1 MKKFIV
7 WIFFFLA
14 ARWGGAE
21 DAGADIRGSIEWDRM
36 EINATVTVNLS
47 SAGIRIPIG
56 RSRGE
61 EILNIEY
68 PRLIRPYLLSLPVD
82 SSGTLEDMI
91 NRGELP
97 LSDIGGF
104 VRSARQVPP
113 ALSADLVSI
122 SSQHTINMN
131 TIGAAF
137 IRHRRPAEIMRTL
150 TPVPVKAHTG
160 IIIIADSELPVH
172 GRNIRA
178 LPLPCLFPKIWD
190 TEMNLIFE
198 RNMLEPGAGKTNG
211 MVRYASE
218 TAIFRPTPSGLEG
231 DLLDLVGPDPLRIIA
246 RGVFGSR
253 PTDPIIDREDALL
266 IISSEENRRLLREGR
281 VLLVLHRDVLKNPLG
296 TAAVNPNP

>member
-7 WIFFFLA
+7 WIFFFLVIH
-14 ARWGGAE
+14 RGGAE

-36 EINATVTVNLS
+36 EINTTLTVNLS
-47 SAGIRIPIG
+47 SAGIRIPLG

-61 EILNIEY
+61 EILTVEY

-104 VRSARQVPP
+104 IRSARQVPS

-122 SSQHTINMN
+122 SSQHTLNMN

-137 IRHRRPAEIMRTL
+137 IRHRRPAEIKRTL
-150 TPVPVKAHTG
+150 TPASVKAYTG
-160 IIIIADSELPVH
+160 IIIIADNELPVH
-172 GRNIRA
+172 GRNIRS

-198 RNMLEPGAGKTNG
+198 RNMLEPGVGKTTG
-211 MVRYASE
+211 MVRYAAE
-218 TAIFRPTPSGLEG
+218 NAIFHPTPSGLEG
-231 DLLDLVGPDPLRIIA
+231 DLLDLVGPNPLRIIA
-246 RGVFGSR
+246 RGVFGIR
-253 PTDPIIDREDALL
+253 PTDPVIDREDALI
-266 IISSEENRRLLREGR
+266 IISSEENRRLLREGKV
-281 VLLVLHRDVLKNPLG
+281 VLILHRDVLKTPFG
-296 TAAVNPNP
+296 GGSP